1 MFVIT
6 RGYISHI
13 IRLGIGGPN
22 LHIGM
27 AFEDIERDVRVEHRR
42 VHFTRLGRCG
52 HKWQPTL
59 LAPRNIFAHFE
70 HTKS

>member
-1 MFVIT
+1 MVTEIVDFSHYQRV
-6 RGYISHI
+6 SHI

-42 VHFTRLGRCG
+42 VHFTRLSRCG
-52 HKWQPTL
+52 QKW
-59 LAPRNIFAHFE
+59 
-70 HTKS
+70 